1 MTTYELFKFLHVV
14 GAIAWVGG
22 GIGLTIFAWRLRAAG
37 DHETVLAMGKRGD
50 DLGKFLFMPAFV
62 LTLGF
67 GIAMVLSESILSFT
81 DLWIL
86 IGFGGIVLSG
96 VAEMAVSAPAGK
108 RFMAAAENHGI
119 GSPEATA
126 AARGSLKG
134 SLIDISVL
142 LIVVWAMVAKPTL

>member
-1 MTTYELFKFLHVV
+1 MTGYEFFKFMHVV

-22 GIGLTIFAWRLRAAG
+22 GIGLTIFAWRARAAG
-37 DHETVLAMGKRGD
+37 DNGTVLSMVERGD

-67 GIAMVLSESILSFT
+67 GIAMVATESSLSFT

-96 VAEMAVSAPAGK
+96 VAEMTIGQPAGK
-108 RFMAAAENHGI
+108 RLLAAVEAGGV
-119 GSPEATA
+119 GSPEAEA
-126 AARGSLKG
+126 ATRRSFNGSL
-134 SLIDISVL
+134 LDVTVL
-142 LIVVWAMVAKPTL
+142 LIVVWAMVAKPVL

>member
-1 MTTYELFKFLHVV
+1 MTKYEVFKFLHVV

-22 GIGLTIFAWRLRAAG
+22 GIGLTIFAWRVRAAG
-37 DHETVLAMGKRGD
+37 DYETMLAMGKRGD

-96 VAEMAVSAPAGK
+96 VAEMAFSAPAGK
-108 RFMAAAENHGI
+108 RFAAAAASHGI
-119 GSPEATA
+119 GSPEAKA
-126 AARGSLKG
+126 AARGSLNG
-134 SLIDISVL
+134 SVLDVTVL
-142 LIVVWAMVAKPTL
+142 LIVVWAMVAKPML